1 MRTQPERIVVESH
14 QALPHVAASWIVD
27 AIADAIRSSGTCSI
41 ALSGGRTPRSVFAE
55 LPAVFADLSAA
66 FHDVQW
72 RRVHIYFG
80 DERAV
85 PPDDPQ
91 SNYRMARAALLDA
104 VHVPAENIHR
114 MEGER
119 ADLDAAA
126 RDYERL
132 LPEALDILLLGMGPD
147 GHTASLF
154 PGAPTLDE
162 QTRRVM
168 PADSPFPPPRRLT
181 VTPPVIAAARRVA
194 LIVEGADKAAVVQR
208 ALEGPRDP
216 HALPVQLALGGVWL
230 LDRDAAS
237 MLTRVPA

>member
-1 MRTQPERIVVESH
+1 MPNQPERIVVEPH
-14 QALPHVAASWIVD
+14 QSLPHTAASWIAD
-27 AIADAIRSSGTCSI
+27 SIADAIRHTGTCSI
-41 ALSGGRTPRSVFAE
+41 ALSGGRTPRGVFAE
-55 LPAVFADLSAA
+55 LATA
-66 FHDVQW
+66 FRDVPW
-72 RRVHIYFG
+72 RHVHVYFG

-85 PPDDPQ
+85 PPNDPN
-91 SNYRMARAALLDA
+91 SNYRMAREALLDP
-104 VHVPAENIHR
+104 VHVPPDHVHR

-132 LPEALDILLLGMGPD
+132 LPVALDILLLGIGPD

-154 PGAPTLDE
+154 PGAPALDE
-162 QTRRVM
+162 HTRRVL

-194 LIVEGADKAAVVQR
+194 VIAEGADKAGIVRR
-208 ALEGPRDP
+208 ALEGPLDP

-237 MLTRVPA
+237 GLARVPA